1 MDIAALQEAL
11 RRFAAERQWAAFH
24 TPKNLAMALI
34 VEAAELAELFQWLT
48 PDESLAAGR
57 DAVLRERIGDEIAD
71 VLLYAVQLAD
81 HARVDVEQAVARK
94 LVRNA
99 SKHPPARPGLPAGTR
114 PTAEREVH
122 VLVDWENVQPDEAEV
137 RSLVPD
143 ATDLWL
149 FHGPAQRG
157 VGAGHGG
164 FGERAVPVRISRS
177 GKNALDFHLS
187 FYMGYIAARHP
198 DARFVVLSNDQ
209 GYGPMLD
216 HARGLGFDVRLV
228 GVERTRRT
236 TRKATGVV
244 AVKVPAAKPSAG
256 ARQAGARTA
265 KAAPVAPKTAR
276 AAKAVKAAPAAAP
289 AKAAKTAT
297 PAKKSATGRP
307 AKTAARSTKAASAT
321 PTPPTEPIV
330 SSPASASQAVSPEAI
345 AQRVGEQLVAMPEGK
360 RPTRRARL
368 LGFIG
373 SRLGATTSEAARLAV
388 LEALLQRGVV
398 SVDAQGGVRYG

>member
-11 RRFAAERQWAAFH
+11 RRFAAERDWAPFH
-24 TPKNLAMALI
+24 TPKNLATALV

-57 DAVLRERIGDEIAD
+57 DAVLRERIGEEIAD

-81 HARVDVEQAVARK
+81 HAGVDVEQAVARK

-99 SKHPPARPGLPAGTR
+99 SKHPPARPGLPMGTR
-114 PTAEREVH
+114 PAAEREVH
-122 VLVDWENVQPDEAEV
+122 VLVDWENVQPGEAEV

-157 VGAGHGG
+157 VGADHGG

-209 GYGPMLD
+209 GYAPMLE

-228 GVERTRRT
+228 GVERTRKT
-236 TRKATGVV
+236 ARKASHTV
-244 AVKVPAAKPSAG
+244 AEKAPASKRVASARPAKPSA
-256 ARQAGARTA
+256 A
-265 KAAPVAPKTAR
+265 KAAPTATKT
-276 AAKAVKAAPAAAP
+276 AKAVQAAAAP
-289 AKAAKTAT
+289 VPAKAKAKAKAAT
-297 PAKKSATGRP
+297 PAKKAAGGGRA
-307 AKTAARSTKAASAT
+307 AKTAAGSTKAAHAAAPAP
-321 PTPPTEPIV
+321 PTPPAPA
-330 SSPASASQAVSPEAI
+330 PASAVSPEAI
-345 AQRVGEQLVAMPEGK
+345 ARRVGEQLVAMPEGK

-373 SRLGATTSEAARLAV
+373 SRLGETTSDAARLAV
-388 LEALLQRGVV
+388 LEQLLRRGVV
-398 SVDAQGGVRYG
+398 SVDPQGGVRYP